1 MGKIVLAIT
10 AAGLVAAC
18 DADSAPTRPTQETK
32 STGTGIS
39 VSGSARFG
47 VVYGPKAAVDRN

>member
-10 AAGLVAAC
+10 AAGLLVAC
-18 DADSAPTRPTQETK
+18 DADSAPIRPTQETK
-32 STGTGIS
+32 STGTGIR

-47 VVYGPKAAVDRN
+47 VVYGPKKAIDRN